1 MEMAMKN
8 GDGLGKSFLDKIAAS
23 KQDQGE
29 RESSPAADVAGTPAA
44 KLDELSRQLHA
55 FETLLSQVEGF
66 DAARVEAIKA
76 AIRSGN
82 FRVDSEVVA
91 DRLIASV
98 RELLDK

>member
-1 MEMAMKN
+1 MKI
-8 GDGLGKSFLDKIAAS
+8 GDSVGKAFVDQLITS
-23 KQDQGE
+23 KRDAGKPE
-29 RESSPAADVAGTPAA
+29 TNPAADVAGTAA
-44 KLDELSRQLHA
+44 AGLGTLSQQIHEL
-55 FETLLSQVEGF
+55 ETRLSQVDGF

-98 RELLDK
+98 RELVGK